1 MYAEIKSALDS
12 VKIISDLV
20 QTYKELS
27 NSNRLVAAISEANTK
42 LLEATTAAL
51 ASKEKESA
59 LIDKVRSLEQE
70 IMSFKNWERE
80 AQNYKLQAVGA
91 EKSHFA
97 QVYKPVVEPFKER
110 HWACVKCFQ
119 EQKLFILNAHNRSCY
134 KCQNCGSEIQPI
146 AKGRG
151 LAPIDSAYE

>member
-27 NSNRLVAAISEANTK
+27 DFNRLVAAISEANTK
-42 LLEATTAAL
+42 LLEAITAAL

-70 IMSFKNWERE
+70 IMSCKNWERE
-80 AQNYKLQAVGA
+80 AQNYKLQAV
-91 EKSHFA
+91 
-97 QVYKPVVEPFKER
+97 
-110 HWACVKCFQ
+110 
-119 EQKLFILNAHNRSCY
+119 
-134 KCQNCGSEIQPI
+134 
-146 AKGRG
+146 
-151 LAPIDSAYE
+151 